1 MLTVAQCY
9 AAPTTGWIK
18 AMTIHSSGAITA
30 HQGITG
36 SSGRRLE
43 EQADEHG
50 AAIKEHDAAI
60 NDLRRRRRLEE
71 CASERIEKLE
81 ATLKKMVAMNDKMVA
96 MNDKMAKRI
105 EMLEAALEK
114 LSKK

>member
-43 EQADEHG
+43 EQADEHSDV
-50 AAIKEHDAAI
+50 IKEHGDA
-60 NDLRRRRRLEE
+60 
-71 CASERIEKLE
+71 IE
-81 ATLKKMVAMNDKMVA
+81 
-96 MNDKMAKRI
+96 KMAKRI

>member
-43 EQADEHG
+43 EQADEHSDVIKEHG

-71 CASERIEKLE
+71 DASERIEKLE
-81 ATLKKMVAMNDKMVA
+81 ATNE
-96 MNDKMAKRI
+96 KMAKRI

-114 LSKK
+114 LANNYITRA

>member
-1 MLTVAQCY
+1 MLTVAQCNP
-9 AAPTTGWIK
+9 APTTGWIK

-60 NDLRRRRRLEE
+60 NEHDAAINDLRRRRRLEE
-71 CASERIEKLE
+71 NASDRIEKLE
-81 ATLKKMVAMNDKMVA
+81 ATIE
-96 MNDKMAKRI
+96 KMAKRI
-105 EMLEAALEK
+105 EELEAAR
-114 LSKK
+114 SKNI

>member
-1 MLTVAQCY
+1 
-9 AAPTTGWIK
+9 
-18 AMTIHSSGAITA
+18 MTIHSSGAITA

-43 EQADEHG
+43 EQADEHSDVIKEHG

-71 CASERIEKLE
+71 GASERIEKLE
-81 ATLKKMVAMNDKMVA
+81 AALAKMVA

-105 EMLEAALEK
+105 EMLEAVR
-114 LSKK
+114 SKNI